1 MTRVARDI
9 VLIAVAF
16 AASVVL
22 GISTN
27 MLRRVPLPMLYK
39 NPEARVLSA
48 VTPAAAIAWS
58 EPEVLEYKVVLQS
71 WKTSVAIFVDARAPS
86 FFEDGHIPRAVNLP
100 RDSIVQAGSIAA
112 LADKARPLVVYCS
125 GEDCD
130 DSRIVAKGLL
140 AMGHSKVFVY
150 AGGWEEWSA
159 SGSPVEK

>member
-1 MTRVARDI
+1 MSWVARDI
-9 VLIAVAF
+9 ALIAAAF

-27 MLRRVPLPMLYK
+27 VLRRVPLPMLYK

-48 VTPAAAIAWS
+48 VSPAAAITS
-58 EPEVLEYKVVLQS
+58 GEPEVLEYKVAVQT
-71 WKTSVAIFVDARAPS
+71 WKASAALFVDARNPP
-86 FFEDGHIPRAVNLP
+86 FFEEGHIPRSINLP

-140 AMGHSKVFVY
+140 AMGYSKVSVY
-150 AGGWEEWSA
+150 SGGWEEWSA

>member
-9 VLIAVAF
+9 ALIAAAF
-16 AASVVL
+16 AVSAVL

-27 MLRRVPLPMLYK
+27 LLRRVPLPMLYK
-39 NPEARVLSA
+39 NPEARVLIA
-48 VTPAAAIAWS
+48 VSPAAATASS
-58 EPEVLEYKVVLQS
+58 EPEVMEYKVVLQT
-71 WKTSVAIFVDARAPS
+71 WKASSALFVDARSPL
-86 FFEDGHIPRAVNLP
+86 FFEEGHIPRSINLP
-100 RDSIVQAGSIAA
+100 RDSIIQAGSILE

-140 AMGHSKVFVY
+140 AMGHSKVSVY